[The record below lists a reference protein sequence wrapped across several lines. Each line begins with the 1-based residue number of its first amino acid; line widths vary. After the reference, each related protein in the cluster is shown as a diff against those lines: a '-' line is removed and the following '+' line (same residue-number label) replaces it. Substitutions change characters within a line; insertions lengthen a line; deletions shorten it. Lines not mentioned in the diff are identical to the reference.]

1 MLYLSRLFKPDTCL
15 FVILAYK
22 LNRFMMKNLI
32 YLVTGLIFLLSAQAC
47 QDKKGKNYNQQ
58 QHDDQD
64 GIVFIKSGIEGGMT
78 EIKASGLAIT
88 NSNNQKVIGL
98 AKMMIDDHTK
108 VGEELKQLETDKKI
122 IEKDTISAAHQQMI
136 TDLSKKSGA
145 AFDKAYLQMMVADHE
160 QAVKLF
166 TNASTNP
173 DKAIKKVASDN
184 LPAIKMHLDS
194 ANAICISLK

>member
-1 MLYLSRLFKPDTCL
+1 
-15 FVILAYK
+15 
-22 LNRFMMKNLI
+22 MKNLI
-32 YLVTGLIFLLSAQAC
+32 YLVTGIIFLLFAQAC

-58 QHDDQD
+58 QQDDQD
-64 GIVFIKSGIEGGMT
+64 GIAFIKSGIEGGLT

-98 AKMMIDDHTK
+98 AKIMIDDHTK
-108 VGEELKQLETDKKI
+108 AGEELKQLEADKKI
-122 IEKDTISAAHQQMI
+122 TENDTISSAHQQMI
-136 TDLSKKSGA
+136 KDLSKKSGA

-173 DKAIKKVASDN
+173 DKKIKKVASEN

-194 ANAICISLK
+194 ANAICITLK